1 MTLFSVIF
9 PKGNRRFFPFLR
21 QDFLPHSEIPAG
33 LPGTIWNLQPPD
45 RFSRR
50 PQRGS
55 PILVGRKWRAGFWE
69 RKSGDHD
76 STQHGKYRSGVGK
89 DFDLLIDI
97 NRKMQEGKCR
107 GYKRWAKIFNVKQM
121 SKVLLYL
128 QEHDIRD
135 YDDLQEKTKS
145 SAVKSHELSDAIKEK
160 EARLQDID
168 RFLKIDEEQRR
179 QQEKTR

>member
-1 MTLFSVIF
+1 M
-9 PKGNRRFFPFLR
+9 
-21 QDFLPHSEIPAG
+21 
-33 LPGTIWNLQPPD
+33 
-45 RFSRR
+45 
-50 PQRGS
+50 
-55 PILVGRKWRAGFWE
+55 
-69 RKSGDHD
+69 
-76 STQHGKYRSGVGK
+76 GK

-107 GYKRWAKIFNVKQM
+107 GYERWAKIFNVKQM